1 MAVNVPVPVVEKTWQ
16 ISKSSGEKKN
26 IKWCVYIHYTSLYIY
41 IYDVCIELISYF
53 YPTHTQTKRK
63 PATSFPARFFRWSTA
78 SRRLASTRVANNVAM
93 EFPWD
98 RHVAGDPVMSVM
110 SLTSQY
116 WSYYS
121 SNNHAFLYHEL
132 YTERKSST
140 NFDPLD
146 FEVNQQKLLVSW
158 SGFVINEHWGIN
170 TAINHYGPYYILGVS
185 MNKVAMVRKL
195 LRQSRSRRDT
205 FQQSGAP

>member
-1 MAVNVPVPVVEKTWQ
+1 MCLHTLY
-16 ISKSSGEKKN
+16 I
-26 IKWCVYIHYTSLYIY
+26 IIHIHIWCVYRIDIVFL
-41 IYDVCIELISYF
+41 
-53 YPTHTQTKRK
+53 PHTQTKRK

-140 NFDPLD
+140 NFNPLD

>member
-1 MAVNVPVPVVEKTWQ
+1 MCLQLFTYFDIVFLPHTNKKKTSNQFSSKVCQMVNRISPAVWHPPE
-16 ISKSSGEKKN
+16 SP
-26 IKWCVYIHYTSLYIY
+26 Y
-41 IYDVCIELISYF
+41 
-53 YPTHTQTKRK
+53 
-63 PATSFPARFFRWSTA
+63 
-78 SRRLASTRVANNVAM
+78 VAM

-116 WSYYS
+116 WSYCS

-132 YTERKSST
+132 YTERRSST
-140 NFDPLD
+140 NFNPLD
-146 FEVNQQKLLVSW
+146 FEFNQQKLLVSW

-185 MNKVAMVRKL
+185 MNKVAKEQIAATIEVQKRHISTEWCPLVMFVFL
-195 LRQSRSRRDT
+195 E
-205 FQQSGAP
+205 